1 MLAAAGDDALV
12 VDLAGLTFLDSAAV
26 HLLFRLVRRFQERGR
41 RLAFVVPAES
51 AASRVIEIIDLA
63 AAAPVVHR
71 PRRGRGSALASSGL
85 RSRLGARSDGSRCAR
100 GAEEREQRRLLGIE
114 AETAGA
120 DDPQRPRPEVA
131 RVCGHRCSASS
142 TAGAM

>member
-1 MLAAAGDDALV
+1 MNNRLEVELDRPNGRPVVVACLVGELDLATVADAGPQVLAAAGDDALV

-63 AAAPVVHR
+63 AAAPVLPTR
-71 PRRGRGSALASSGL
+71 EEALQLLAAS
-85 RSRLGARSDGSRCAR
+85 
-100 GAEEREQRRLLGIE
+100 
-114 AETAGA
+114 
-120 DDPQRPRPEVA
+120 
-131 RVCGHRCSASS
+131 
-142 TAGAM
+142 